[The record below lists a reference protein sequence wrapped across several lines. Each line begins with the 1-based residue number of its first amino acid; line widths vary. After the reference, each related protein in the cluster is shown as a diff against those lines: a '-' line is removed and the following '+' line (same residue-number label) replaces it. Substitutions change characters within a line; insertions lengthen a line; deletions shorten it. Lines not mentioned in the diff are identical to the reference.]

1 MDEDKILFCLLSHKA
16 IKSESE
22 KKTMDILSSNHIISG
37 HAEKDYCLA
46 RGFLTENLVQFDNG
60 RGGWIASLQT
70 SLSSLGGNGDN
81 EALGEVGTKSEGE
94 EEETL
99 HLGFEVYNTTFS
111 WIACD
116 CDFRLYIPNT
126 DADERHIAKKQ
137 YHIDKLIFSLIFC
150 MS

>member
-70 SLSSLGGNGDN
+70 SLSSLGETEIMRLWG
-81 EALGEVGTKSEGE
+81 KSELNPKVKRKRRCIWVLRYIILPFLGLLATAILGYISQ
-94 EEETL
+94 TL
-99 HLGFEVYNTTFS
+99 TQTKGT
-111 WIACD
+111 
-116 CDFRLYIPNT
+116 
-126 DADERHIAKKQ
+126 
-137 YHIDKLIFSLIFC
+137 
-150 MS
+150 